1 MFGLLKRMFD
11 RPSEMALIEAIK
23 DGAVL
28 VDVRNTEEFSTGNI
42 KGSINI
48 PLDQISGQIGKL
60 KKDKTIVVFCA
71 SGMRSGRAKSILE
84 GNGFQNV
91 INGGG
96 WRNVLSAIENNR

>member
-1 MFGLLKRMFD
+1 MFGLFKRIFG
-11 RPSEMALIEAIK
+11 RPGEMVLIEAIK

-48 PLDQISGQIGKL
+48 PLDQLPDQIGKL
-60 KKDKTIVVFCA
+60 KKNKTTVVFCA
-71 SGMRSGRAKSILE
+71 SGMRSGRAKSILKE
-84 GNGFQNV
+84 NGFQNV

-96 WRNVLSAIENNR
+96 WRSVLSAIENNR